1 MAGCFPIC
9 EGVLLIKADT
19 TLYNLRRF
27 CIECKQRWRITP
39 ILIFMHKDEW
49 HWLYGEPD
57 ADEKESLSNS
67 EYRKVA
73 REVDDIAFGR
83 YEQQRRGNSI
93 KL

>member
-1 MAGCFPIC
+1 
-9 EGVLLIKADT
+9 
-19 TLYNLRRF
+19 
-27 CIECKQRWRITP
+27 
-39 ILIFMHKDEW
+39 MHKDEG
-49 HWLYGEPD
+49 HWLNGEPD

-73 REVDDIAFGR
+73 REVDDIAIGR